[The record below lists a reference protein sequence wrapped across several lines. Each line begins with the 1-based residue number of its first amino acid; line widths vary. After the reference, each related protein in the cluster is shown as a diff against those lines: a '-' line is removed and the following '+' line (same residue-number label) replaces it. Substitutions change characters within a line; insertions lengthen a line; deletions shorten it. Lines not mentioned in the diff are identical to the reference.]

1 MHFKRNLRCSDGIFC
16 TCRQRHSLLCCKCW
30 CSLCFSVGRS
40 VLTPSPHS
48 ERLLFCPFCSWL
60 NGAWWMQTASSTPV
74 LSISTWLLGSA
85 TTLWLMLPPKP
96 TSGLTVLSGSMTK
109 LTTCQKPGW
118 EVSSPPLDL
127 LAAGGSLHPVLPSSV
142 IALIHWH
149 QLGFKSVNRTVYF
162 F

>member
-1 MHFKRNLRCSDGIFC
+1 MFWWDFLHLQTETFSSLLQMLMQSRLL
-16 TCRQRHSLLCCKCW
+16 CRQECVDPKPPLW
-30 CSLCFSVGRS
+30 
-40 VLTPSPHS
+40 
-48 ERLLFCPFCSWL
+48 RLLFCPFCSWL

-74 LSISTWLLGSA
+74 PSISTWLLGSA

-127 LAAGGSLHPVLPSSV
+127 LDDGGSLHPVLPSSV
-142 IALIHWH
+142 MALIHWH
-149 QLGFKSVNRTVYF
+149 QLGFKSINRTVYF